1 MKLIK
6 EQGLGSLYR
15 GTPATLIRD
24 TPSMGLYFASY
35 EGIKGWMK
43 TQWGFSKEAS
53 SCWAGGLAGAL
64 SWGVI
69 YPFDVVKS
77 IQQVLCTPLTNGG
90 EKGGIVACPV
100 RCHVSFLTT
109 PFASPS
115 SFRKGSPLDKLSK
128 AGWCSAEE

>member
-15 GTPATLIRD
+15 GTSATLIRD

-43 TQWGFSKEAS
+43 TQWGFSEGAS

-64 SWGVI
+64 SWAVI

-77 IQQVLCTPLTNGG
+77 IQQVLCTHARACALTSSTNGV
-90 EKGGIVACPV
+90 ENVVFWRIPPA
-100 RCHVSFLTT
+100 RDHLSFST
-109 PFASPS
+109 PLASLS
-115 SFRKGSPLDKLSK
+115 SFGDEV
-128 AGWCSAEE
+128 AWA